1 MEVLKKAIK
10 IISKEYLNRAIVLF
24 FLMIIC
30 VVLETLGVALVFPAL
45 TFLAE
50 GNFYTK
56 FETVNEISNFLSS
69 NFEKKDLILFGIGSV
84 LFIYF
89 IKNIFLFIFTWWQK
103 SFADKLY
110 RNICERLLRNYMFLS
125 YASYLNKNSALLAR
139 NFVEVKGFLKYI
151 DYFILLI
158 IEIFVLIGI
167 STLLLLVEP
176 FGTIIVATIITL
188 IALLFNRITRKYIKL
203 WGEKRLY
210 QSGLSF
216 KSLLQAINS
225 FKIIKVLGREENF
238 ISQYINHNFKY
249 SVVKKYFDILDNSPR
264 FWLEFLGV
272 FGLCFLTFILIKR
285 NYEIATIVPTL
296 GLFSVAAYRLLPSV
310 IRILRSLQALNFSKP
325 VVNTLAQELG
335 DSKEK
340 KYQPK
345 NFENIFKDKIEIKNL
360 YFKYPKK
367 NNYVL
372 KDLSFEIKKGETI
385 GIMGTTGSGKSTF
398 VDIFIGLLVPE
409 KGKISID
416 NVSIEKNIRSWQNL
430 IGYAPQS
437 VHMIDDTIKNN
448 IIFGISGNEADNEK
462 INEIIKIT
470 QLEEFIKNLPEGL
483 DTIVGEKGIKLSG
496 GQQQRIG
503 ISRALYNKPSIIIF
517 DEATS
522 ALDSETEKKLMK
534 EIERYSK
541 DRTLLIV
548 SHRKTTLEYC
558 NQIYKLEDSQLH
570 KDLS

>member
-1 MEVLKKAIK
+1 
-10 IISKEYLNRAIVLF
+10 
-24 FLMIIC
+24 
-30 VVLETLGVALVFPAL
+30 
-45 TFLAE
+45 
-50 GNFYTK
+50 
-56 FETVNEISNFLSS
+56 
-69 NFEKKDLILFGIGSV
+69 
-84 LFIYF
+84 
-89 IKNIFLFIFTWWQK
+89 
-103 SFADKLY
+103 
-110 RNICERLLRNYMFLS
+110 
-125 YASYLNKNSALLAR
+125 
-139 NFVEVKGFLKYI
+139 
-151 DYFILLI
+151 
-158 IEIFVLIGI
+158 
-167 STLLLLVEP
+167 
-176 FGTIIVATIITL
+176 
-188 IALLFNRITRKYIKL
+188 
-203 WGEKRLY
+203 
-210 QSGLSF
+210 
-216 KSLLQAINS
+216 
-225 FKIIKVLGREENF
+225 
-238 ISQYINHNFKY
+238 
-249 SVVKKYFDILDNSPR
+249 
-264 FWLEFLGV
+264 
-272 FGLCFLTFILIKR
+272 
-285 NYEIATIVPTL
+285 
-296 GLFSVAAYRLLPSV
+296 
-310 IRILRSLQALNFSKP
+310 
-325 VVNTLAQELG
+325 
-335 DSKEK
+335 
-340 KYQPK
+340 
-345 NFENIFKDKIEIKNL
+345 
-360 YFKYPKK
+360 
-367 NNYVL
+367 
-372 KDLSFEIKKGETI
+372 
-385 GIMGTTGSGKSTF
+385 MGTTGSGKSTF